1 MKKPDK
7 SHTKQSG
14 DKPVLSHKEFVAK
27 ISKENQAYFEK
38 EDAATESKAK
48 KTQYPYLEEKHAPIM
63 VSEMGLTREA
73 TIAEGKARR
82 LLGGHS
88 RNIFNLKPKIQLS
101 VLLTILTAILVSAG
115 LIAAL
120 LCAIFLPSN
129 GSGVGHEATSA
140 SSDADSDYL
149 KDSAYSAAKT
159 FATRSYPEA
168 KTFSSRS
175 QSPVRVTGGALY
187 SVTLVVDGVNV
198 FNAPIR
204 QVVLVSETHTGDEW
218 HLLSIEQS
226 E

>member
-7 SHTKQSG
+7 LHNKRAGSE
-14 DKPVLSHKEFVAK
+14 PVLSHKDFVAK

-38 EDAATESKAK
+38 IDAATESKSKNNTHISK
-48 KTQYPYLEEKHAPIM
+48 KHTPMTA
-63 VSEMGLTREA
+63 SNMGLTREA

-88 RNIFNLKPKIQLS
+88 RSVFNLKPKIQLS
-101 VLLTILTAILVSAG
+101 VLLAILTAILVGAG
-115 LIAAL
+115 LIAVV
-120 LCAIFLPSN
+120 LCAIFLPSS
-129 GSGVGHEATSA
+129 GSGVGHEATIA

-159 FATRSYPEA
+159 FATRAYPGA
-168 KTFSSRS
+168 KSFSPRS

-204 QVVLVSETHTGDEW
+204 QVVLVSETHTADEW